1 MLVAMS
7 EKVLKLGLS
16 REDGWSYFLRGDN
29 VYRRKIGVDIISYSK
44 SELVISGLEIES
56 DYWYFIDKEGDIS
69 RSKRPKSPLQE

>member
-1 MLVAMS
+1 MS

-16 REDGWSYFLRGDN
+16 REDGWKYFLREDN
-29 VYRRKIGVDIISYSK
+29 VYRRLEGKDASSFSK
-44 SELVISGLEIES
+44 SELVISGLEIED